1 MMPFLAGALAG
12 AIATVLVLAHLERR
26 PLYPTDV
33 PTPEQLEILDLQR
46 DLTVMRSQRDQYRCD
61 VFTLSRLLERERTA
75 RRGLSG
81 DPVATAERI
90 LREGGDARA

>member
-1 MMPFLAGALAG
+1 MMQFLAGVLAG

-26 PLYPTDV
+26 PLYPTDE
-33 PTPEQLEILDLQR
+33 PTPEQLEIWELQR
-46 DLTVMRSQRDQYRCD
+46 DLANMRSQRDQYRCD
-61 VFTLSRLLERERTA
+61 VFSLSRLLERERAA

-90 LREGGDARA
+90 LREGGDARG